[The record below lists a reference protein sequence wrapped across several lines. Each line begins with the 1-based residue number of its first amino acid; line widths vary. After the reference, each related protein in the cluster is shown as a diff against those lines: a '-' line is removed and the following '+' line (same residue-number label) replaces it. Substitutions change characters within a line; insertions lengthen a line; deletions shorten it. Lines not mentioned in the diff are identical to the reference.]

1 MVPANRTADFG
12 TDDGI
17 LGRDVLQA
25 YVIYLD
31 YSSGTV
37 YLKPSD

>member
-1 MVPANRTADFG
+1 MADYA
-12 TDDGI
+12 TDDGVI
-17 LGRDVLQA
+17 GRDVLQA

-37 YLKPSD
+37 DLKPGD